1 VNDPDKTKAQLTEE
15 LDACRARVAELEAE
29 AEQRERTEA
38 ALRAGEQGFRTLI
51 ESSHEVVFSKDSDGR
66 YHTMNLKA
74 AIGLG
79 GTCVDDIVGK
89 TDYDL
94 MPKER
99 ADALREADKWVMEN
113 DETMDVEEV
122 VRDAQGE
129 DRVYLSRKWP
139 THDSEGKATGIA
151 CLAMDITERRQAE
164 EQLTLFR
171 RFAEASGQGLGWAD
185 LDGTIRYANPALCRI
200 LEEPRAGDV
209 MGRSVLSY
217 YDDQTRRSI
226 QQEILPAV
234 LADGYWSGEV
244 ELRGTKGRVT
254 PTIHGLF
261 LLRDSDGEARHFANV
276 ITDITRETEL
286 EKQLRQAQKMEAI
299 GTLAG
304 GIAHDFNNILTP
316 IAGYTEMAMDDLTE
330 SSPVRASLEEV
341 LAASERAVDL
351 VRQILAFSRQ
361 GDHERRQIRMI
372 PVVKEALKL
381 LRASLPAMIE
391 IDLDIR
397 ARADAVL
404 ADPTQ
409 IHQVVMNLCMNASH
423 AMRET
428 GGKLTVAMSD
438 FVPEGDE
445 GSPCKS
451 QGLHVRLSV
460 SDTGHGI
467 SPDVLER
474 IFDPYFTTKEQGEGT
489 GLGLSVVHGIVE
501 SHGGAIT
508 VESTVGEGT
517 TSQVLLPVIDE
528 EDTTAADTADVV
540 PVGTERV
547 LFVDDEKALVGLYE
561 QMLGRLGYR
570 VTAYTSSPEALAAFR
585 ATPDAFDLVITDMAM
600 PTMTGIQ
607 LAREAIQ
614 IRPDIPLILCTGFT
628 ELVTPRMAKALGIRE
643 FLMKPIRQR
652 AMAKAIRRALG
663 EEIE

>member
-1 VNDPDKTKAQLTEE
+1 
-15 LDACRARVAELEAE
+15 
-29 AEQRERTEA
+29 
-38 ALRAGEQGFRTLI
+38 
-51 ESSHEVVFSKDSDGR
+51 
-66 YHTMNLKA
+66 
-74 AIGLG
+74 
-79 GTCVDDIVGK
+79 
-89 TDYDL
+89 
-94 MPKER
+94 
-99 ADALREADKWVMEN
+99 
-113 DETMDVEEV
+113 
-122 VRDAQGE
+122 
-129 DRVYLSRKWP
+129 
-139 THDSEGKATGIA
+139 
-151 CLAMDITERRQAE
+151 
-164 EQLTLFR
+164 
-171 RFAEASGQGLGWAD
+171 
-185 LDGTIRYANPALCRI
+185 
-200 LEEPRAGDV
+200 
-209 MGRSVLSY
+209 
-217 YDDQTRRSI
+217 
-226 QQEILPAV
+226 
-234 LADGYWSGEV
+234 
-244 ELRGTKGRVT
+244 
-254 PTIHGLF
+254 
-261 LLRDSDGEARHFANV
+261 
-276 ITDITRETEL
+276 
-286 EKQLRQAQKMEAI
+286 
-299 GTLAG
+299 
-304 GIAHDFNNILTP
+304 
-316 IAGYTEMAMDDLTE
+316 
-330 SSPVRASLEEV
+330 
-341 LAASERAVDL
+341 
-351 VRQILAFSRQ
+351 
-361 GDHERRQIRMI
+361 
-372 PVVKEALKL
+372 
-381 LRASLPAMIE
+381 
-391 IDLDIR
+391 
-397 ARADAVL
+397 
-404 ADPTQ
+404 
-409 IHQVVMNLCMNASH
+409 MNLCMNASH